1 MANDEKTDKPGQ
13 SGSDDPAVRQ
23 PGEVGADRPLTG
35 EVPADA
41 PAAMN
46 ETSMGPSATI
56 GDEAPE
62 PRRDNAFDGAPLR
75 HDPPRSDTYAES
87 DDDVAHRAADR
98 AAPPPTASTVG
109 KSGGAGRGF
118 VGGIVGSLLVL
129 GAAGAGAYVTRDQW
143 APPVANMIAGQ
154 APQAGGQAE
163 ERVRVTELI
172 NTLKSENADVRSQV
186 SSVGT
191 RLQSLQQ
198 EIDSLKQ
205 QSEKIAASAAAAS
218 AAAADRPAPDI
229 AQPLEDIN
237 QRLSQVEVGSG
248 RLSALERRL
257 GDVQTTLS
265 NIQATV
271 DKNADQASRPAAAV
285 LAINQLAD
293 ALGRGGGYGAE
304 LELVRA
310 IAAGDDSEMASAVG
324 TLEQWSES
332 GVSTPGEIRATFPA
346 MAQAVAQTQFQ
357 SEGGSWY
364 DDVRNRLSA
373 LVTVRRVGDN
383 ALAGGGVDAALAQ
396 ADAALERG
404 DLAGSVK
411 AIESLKGTA
420 ADAAADWLA
429 KARDRLAADKALA
442 SLRTAAIAKLNAA
455 QG

>member
-1 MANDEKTDKPGQ
+1 MANEEKTDKLRQ
-13 SGSDDPAVRQ
+13 SESDDPAGRQ
-23 PGEVGADRPLTG
+23 RDEIDADLPPMG
-35 EVPADA
+35 EVPADT
-41 PAAMN
+41 PVAMH
-46 ETSMGPSATI
+46 ETSLGPSATI
-56 GDEAPE
+56 HDEASGL
-62 PRRDNAFDGAPLR
+62 PRDDAHDAAPLR
-75 HDPPRSDTYAES
+75 ADPPRPTPHTES
-87 DDDVAHRAADR
+87 HGDAPNHVG
-98 AAPPPTASTVG
+98 AAPPAVV

-163 ERVRVTELI
+163 ERVRVTESI
-172 NTLKSENADVRSQV
+172 NTLKSETADVRSQV

-205 QSEKIAASAAAAS
+205 QSEKIAASAAS

-237 QRLSQVEVGSG
+237 QRLSQVEAGSG
-248 RLSALERRL
+248 RLSALEQRL
-257 GDVQTTLS
+257 GDVQTALS
-265 NIQATV
+265 DIQATV
-271 DKNADQASRPAAAV
+271 DKNADRASRPAAAV

-293 ALGRGGGYGAE
+293 ALGRGGGYGPE
-304 LELVRA
+304 LESVRA
-310 IAAGDDSEMASAVG
+310 IAAGEGSEMASAIT
-324 TLEQWSES
+324 TLKQWSES

-373 LVTVRRVGDN
+373 LVTVRKVGDN
-383 ALAGGGVDAALAQ
+383 ALAGGGIDAALAQ

-411 AIESLKGTA
+411 AIESLNGA
-420 ADAAADWLA
+420 AAGAAADWLA